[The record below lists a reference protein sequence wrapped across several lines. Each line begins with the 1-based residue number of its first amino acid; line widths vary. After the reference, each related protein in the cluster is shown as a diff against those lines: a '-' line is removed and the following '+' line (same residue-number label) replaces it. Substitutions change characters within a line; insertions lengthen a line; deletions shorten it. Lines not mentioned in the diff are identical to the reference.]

1 MEQRQGE
8 MSAARERLEV
18 LMRSMEVL
26 LTDVEQLRSHCIHW
40 NLELSRHITEL
51 RLENRELIE
60 KYDALARELH
70 EALETIEDLQD
81 TKYAFDA
88 KERQS
93 EKLNRQ
99 L

>member
-8 MSAARERLEV
+8 MNAAREKLET
-18 LMRSMEVL
+18 LMNSMEVL
-26 LTDVEQLRSHCIHW
+26 LTEVEHLRSHCTHW

-51 RLENRELIE
+51 RLENRELTE
-60 KYDALARELH
+60 KYDALAQELQ
-70 EALETIEDLQD
+70 EALEIIEDLQD

-88 KERQS
+88 KERQA

>member
-8 MSAARERLEV
+8 MSAAREKLET
-18 LMRSMEVL
+18 LMKSMEVL
-26 LTDVEQLRSHCIHW
+26 LTEVEQLRSHCTHW

-51 RLENRELIE
+51 RLENRELTE
-60 KYDALARELH
+60 KYDALAQELQ

-81 TKYAFDA
+81 TKYALDA
-88 KERQS
+88 KERQA